1 MGRPRAAYIFALF
14 LLFGCLGCA
23 GRGAYVD
30 AARYA
35 TAHPPQPADWDKIR
49 PGDVI
54 SVQVFE
60 DQKLSDSQAVV
71 RPSGRISLPLAGE
84 FQAAGKTTTELAR
97 LVETEIGVFIK
108 TPHVT
113 VTFIKTPVI
122 VDVIGE
128 VSAPGRKEFPGPTLI
143 AQVLVAAGGL
153 GEYADPTAIYLLRG
167 ADRIRFDYQDLLRGA
182 PHTRSFWVQSGD
194 LLVVE

>member
-1 MGRPRAAYIFALF
+1 MARLSTAYTLGLF
-14 LLFGCLGCA
+14 LLYGCA
-23 GRGAYVD
+23 GRGTYVD

-35 TAHPPQPADWDKIR
+35 TAHPVNAGEWDRIR

-60 DQKLSDSQAVV
+60 DQKLSDSQAQV
-71 RPSGRISLPLAGE
+71 RPNGRISLPLSGEIQAG
-84 FQAAGKTTTELAR
+84 GKTTTELAR
-97 LVETEIGVFIK
+97 LVESQIGSFIK
-108 TPHVT
+108 APHVT
-113 VTFIKTPVI
+113 VTFVKTPVV

-143 AQVLVAAGGL
+143 AQVIVAAGGL

-167 ADRIRFDYQDLLRGA
+167 PDRIRFEYQDLLRGA
-182 PHTRSFWVQSGD
+182 PHTRAFWVQSGD